1 LVALALMPLLVRR
14 FYGPVRSGVLA
25 RAVRVCGYLVVLAV
39 IAGHAVE
46 EREGEKL
53 GAYFFSG
60 AGMSMSALAGIFA
73 VVLAGYAA
81 AILIVTS
88 QRVQLTRSALAIAVG
103 SGTLTGVALYARLS
117 FHLWSRPRGRLE
129 VQHMALGWWAL
140 LVLGLPLLTGFVVAR
155 RASPDTANATIAA
168 RRGALAAMCATGTG
182 LLVLAALTAVT
193 IAISPQSV
201 PLHTPP
207 PPPGG
212 GCETCGAADITI
224 PSALTPT

>member
-1 LVALALMPLLVRR
+1 
-14 FYGPVRSGVLA
+14 
-25 RAVRVCGYLVVLAV
+25 
-39 IAGHAVE
+39 
-46 EREGEKL
+46 
-53 GAYFFSG
+53 
-60 AGMSMSALAGIFA
+60 MSALAGIFA